1 MQVYKIDDKE
11 VIAWYDVQL
20 KRIYYNE
27 ACESA
32 HPIIVLVFQ
41 N

>member
-1 MQVYKIDDKE
+1 MTEIKE
-11 VIAWYDVQL
+11 TEIIAWYDVQL